1 MTEELQ
7 NRLAES
13 CYLNTPESEL
23 NGISLEDY
31 TIALKAEWLQLGHVA
46 A

>member
-1 MTEELQ
+1 MDEEHQ

-13 CYLNTPESEL
+13 CYLNTPEDEL

-31 TIALKAEWLQLGHVA
+31 TAELKIEWLEQGESLI
-46 A
+46 